1 MQSFL
6 NSVVRDLIS
15 KTGDLTDYTVV
26 LPSKRAGIFLKKEFK
41 SLLHTPAILP
51 QIIGIEDF
59 IEELSNLKG
68 IDNTTLP
75 FEFYKVYKQLTEEEI
90 LEPFSDF
97 IKWAPMLLNDFNE
110 IDRHLADTEELFD
123 YLTDIKRL
131 ELILEDN
138 TITDV
143 INNRLLLYS
152 NFSKLYKAF
161 YDYLL
166 NLQVGYQGMQYREAC
181 HNIDFYIDH
190 NTGAR
195 LLFVGFNA
203 LNKAEETIFEKLLNS
218 EIASVYWDL
227 DSFFYENGSI
237 ASSFIKKYLNTW
249 DYYKKNPFTQFS
261 NSFSKSKSIRIIGAP
276 KKITQVKYA
285 GEILSKIK
293 ETTINYEDTA
303 LILADESLLAPILNS
318 FPGEVNSVN
327 ITMGYELKNISLYTF
342 FDQLFRLHLNAS
354 GNRFYYKD
362 LLAVLSAPQIDLII
376 EDKNPFDQIISY
388 IIKNN
393 ITYINLQQLL
403 SITDNHAIEPIA
415 FLFESWTQNP
425 GKAIGSCIRVIDTI
439 RNVTSLNAL
448 DIEYYYRFY
457 QIFQQLLNLNN
468 QFNYIIDIKTL
479 HHFFVQIIRTEKLA
493 FKGEPLSGLQVM
505 GMLETRVL
513 DFKNLIITSVN
524 ENILPSGKNEQSF
537 IPFDVKKK
545 YQLPTYQEKDAIF
558 GYHFFRLLQRAENIF
573 LIYDTATDSY
583 GSGEESRF
591 IRQLELYK
599 PNEVEK
605 TIVSPKVGSTVKIEK
620 QIDKDLKVLN
630 ELKEIAQK
638 GLSPTT
644 LTTYI
649 FNPFEF
655 YKQKVLKISEQ
666 DEVEETI
673 AANTLGTIIHKTL
686 QHLYQSFQ
694 IDKEFLTEKNMQ
706 ETIRS
711 IPDEITRSF
720 VEEYRSENFRA
731 GKNLLIYEVARQYVS
746 KFLESDLTMVKKG
759 RKIKILELECDLSI
773 TIDVEGI
780 PFPIKLIGQADR
792 IDLLDG
798 TLRIIDYKTGKVEQS
813 NLMIRDWSQLTTDY
827 EKYSKSFQVLFY
839 ALLYCRMNKINPD
852 QTPVESGIISFKN
865 QKEGFLKINRG
876 TISNADLSVFEQ
888 QLRIL
893 ITEIYN
899 SKIPLT
905 DNEASFNK

>member
-1 MQSFL
+1 MQTFL
-6 NSVVRDLIS
+6 NSVVRDLIA

-26 LPSKRAGIFLKKEFK
+26 MPSKRAGIFLKKELK
-41 SLLHTPAILP
+41 SLLHAPAILP
-51 QIIGIEDF
+51 EIIGIEDF

-75 FEFYKVYKQLTEEEI
+75 FEFYKVYTQLTEEGAREA
-90 LEPFSDF
+90 FSDF

-110 IDRHLADTEELFD
+110 IDRHLVDTEELFD

-131 ELILEDN
+131 ELILEEDS
-138 TITDV
+138 ITEV
-143 INNRLLLYS
+143 IKNRLSLYS

-161 YDYLL
+161 YDHLL
-166 NLQVGYQGMQYREAC
+166 NLQTGYQGMQYREAS

-190 NTGAR
+190 NTGTR

-218 EIASVYWDL
+218 EIASVYWDI
-227 DSFFYENGSI
+227 DSFFYDNDGL

-249 DYYKKNPFTQFS
+249 DYYKNNPFTQFS
-261 NSFSKSKSIRIIGAP
+261 HSFSNSKRIRIIGTP

-285 GEILSKIK
+285 GEILSKLK
-293 ETTINYEDTA
+293 ESAKNYEDTA

-318 FPGEVNSVN
+318 FPREVNSVN
-327 ITMGYELKNISLYTF
+327 ITMGYELKNIALYNF

-354 GNRFYYKD
+354 ADRFYYKD
-362 LLAVLSAPQIDLII
+362 LLAVLSAPQIDLIFD
-376 EDKNPFDQIISY
+376 DKSSLDQIISH

-393 ITYINLQQLL
+393 ITYINPEQLFNNA
-403 SITDNHAIEPIA
+403 DNHDIEQIA
-415 FLFESWTQNP
+415 FLFENWAENP
-425 GKAIGSCIRVIDTI
+425 EKAIESCIKVIDTI
-439 RNVTSLNAL
+439 RNAASLNAL
-448 DIEYYYRFY
+448 DTEYYYRFY
-457 QIFQQLLNLNN
+457 QIFQQLFNLNN
-468 QFNYIIDIKTL
+468 QFNYVSDIKTL

-513 DFKNLIITSVN
+513 DFKNLILTSVN

-558 GYHFFRLLQRAENIF
+558 AYHFFRLLQRAENIF

-599 PNEVEK
+599 PNEVERI
-605 TIVSPKVGSTVKIEK
+605 IVSPKVGNAVKIEK
-620 QIDKDLKVLN
+620 QIDKDLKVLK
-630 ELKEIAQK
+630 ELKDMAQK

-686 QHLYQSFQ
+686 QHVYQSIQ
-694 IDKEFLTEKNMQ
+694 RDKEFLTEKNMQ
-706 ETIRS
+706 EAIKS
-711 IPDEITRSF
+711 IPAEITRSF
-720 VEEYRSENFRA
+720 VEEYRSESFRS
-731 GKNLLIYEVARQYVS
+731 GKNLLIYEVAKQYVAN
-746 KFLESDLTMVKKG
+746 FLESELTMVKNG

-773 TIDVEGI
+773 TIAIEGI
-780 PFPIKLIGQADR
+780 PYPIKLIGQADR

-827 EKYSKSFQVLFY
+827 NKYSKSFQVLFY
-839 ALLYCRMNKINPD
+839 ALLYCGMYKIDPD

-865 QKEGFLKINRG
+865 QREGFLKINRG
-876 TISNADLSVFEQ
+876 TISNADLTAFEQ
-888 QLRIL
+888 QLRTL
-893 ITEIYN
+893 ISAIYN
-899 SKIPLT
+899 SKIPLA